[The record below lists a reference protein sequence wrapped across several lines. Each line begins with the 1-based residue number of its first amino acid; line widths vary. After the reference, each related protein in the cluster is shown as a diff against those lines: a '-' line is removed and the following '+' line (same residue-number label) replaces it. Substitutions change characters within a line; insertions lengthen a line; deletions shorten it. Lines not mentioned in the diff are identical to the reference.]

1 MQALDTE
8 KEWTQINSSSWY
20 LQSSYICQKLFVNN
34 TNLLFIF
41 IFSPVSTEIVYLV
54 YILIDESDT
63 RSYRRSQP

>member
-8 KEWTQINSSSWY
+8 KEWTLINSSSWY
-20 LQSSYICQKLFVNN
+20 LQSSYICKNLFVNN

-41 IFSPVSTEIVYLV
+41 IFSPVSTKIVYLV

-63 RSYRRSQP
+63 QSYRRSQP